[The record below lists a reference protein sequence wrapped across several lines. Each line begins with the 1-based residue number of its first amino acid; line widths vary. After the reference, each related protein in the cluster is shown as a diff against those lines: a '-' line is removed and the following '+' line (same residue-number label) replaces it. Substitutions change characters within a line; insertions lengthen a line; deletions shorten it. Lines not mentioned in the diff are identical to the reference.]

1 MKEQWIDLSL
11 QYLTLR
17 TLKMSL
23 ADNPRGQNH
32 FRSIGGLE
40 VLLDG
45 LGVSSNNAIRPGNS
59 SFPGVVR

>member
-1 MKEQWIDLSL
+1 MKEQRADMSL
-11 QYLTLR
+11 QHLTLR
-17 TLKMSL
+17 ALRSAL

-45 LGVSSNNAIRPGNS
+45 LGVPSIDTLITNEER
-59 SFPGVVR
+59 